1 MRKSEQILARE
12 GDYIEPGLPSNPRPE
27 VVPMPSSTCLVL
39 LLLLLAHAAAAGQP
53 ATPLDLKTMEA
64 AIQSGELK
72 KIGSVLVAQ
81 HGQLRYEKYFEGE
94 ADTLRDTRSA
104 TKSVTSM
111 LIGIALD
118 QKLLSGVDARVF
130 PFFADKMPVANPNP
144 RKAKITIEDFL
155 TMSSILECNDWN
167 DFSRGNEERMYLV
180 DDWVKFVLDLPVRG
194 VSTLYPAPSTRPYG
208 RSFSYCTGGPVTLG
222 EILVRATKMPVQDFA
237 QKNLFGPLGIDKVQW
252 PLTATGVAMTGGGLR
267 LTSRELLTLAELYA
281 QDGTWNGRRII
292 SEQWVKRSVEPHAQI
307 DEHTDYGYLWWL
319 KDFVSTS
326 DGNSHRAYF
335 MSGNGGN
342 KIAVFPGLDLAVV
355 ITSTNYNTR
364 GMHEQT
370 EKILTDYVL
379 PAIHP

>member
-118 QKLLSGVDARVF
+118 QKLLSGVDAR
-130 PFFADKMPVANPNP
+130 
-144 RKAKITIEDFL
+144 
-155 TMSSILECNDWN
+155 
-167 DFSRGNEERMYLV
+167 
-180 DDWVKFVLDLPVRG
+180 
-194 VSTLYPAPSTRPYG
+194 
-208 RSFSYCTGGPVTLG
+208 
-222 EILVRATKMPVQDFA
+222 
-237 QKNLFGPLGIDKVQW
+237 
-252 PLTATGVAMTGGGLR
+252 
-267 LTSRELLTLAELYA
+267 
-281 QDGTWNGRRII
+281 
-292 SEQWVKRSVEPHAQI
+292 
-307 DEHTDYGYLWWL
+307 
-319 KDFVSTS
+319 
-326 DGNSHRAYF
+326 
-335 MSGNGGN
+335 
-342 KIAVFPGLDLAVV
+342 
-355 ITSTNYNTR
+355 
-364 GMHEQT
+364 
-370 EKILTDYVL
+370 
-379 PAIHP
+379 